1 MNMHIALSFLME
13 NAHKCT
19 FITEIATS
27 KEIVLFSV
35 VSILDSKNTF

>member
-35 VSILDSKNTF
+35 KTLSDFR